1 MRVNSNF
8 SVILTMKYPKKA
20 TNPLKLMG
28 LRFIVQVFLVAS
40 LFFAGLICVNA
51 SDSLTSDNILIGGEL
66 DDEVVGIVEAP
77 DGGYVLAG
85 TTYSFG
91 AGKADFLLIKVDD
104 NGNVD
109 WNNTYGGL
117 ESDVANALTPTSD
130 GGYVLAGE
138 TSSSRCSPSVQ
149 PTWREPIA
157 SMTPHSKSVS
167 SRKSIS
173 TSRSSTRP
181 TACRASRRAVSFSA
195 PQC

>member
-1 MRVNSNF
+1 
-8 SVILTMKYPKKA
+8 MKYPKKA
-20 TNPLKLMG
+20 TNPLRPMG
-28 LRFIVQVFLVAS
+28 LTFIVQIFLVAN

-91 AGKADFLLIKVDD
+91 AGKADFLLIKVDE
-104 NGNVD
+104 NGNVE

-117 ESDVANALTPTSD
+117 ESDVANALTPTYD

-138 TSSSRCSPSVQ
+138 TSSFGLGDKDFWLIKVDSSGNMQWNQTYGSSQ
-149 PTWREPIA
+149 TIA
-157 SMTPHSKSVS
+157 EAKAVIQS
-167 SRKSIS
+167 SDNGYVLTGFQEKDD
-173 TSRSSTRP
+173 
-181 TACRASRRAVSFSA
+181 C
-195 PQC
+195 C